1 MKYDGDSTLFQ
12 TGGKMATRMAAK
24 VWAETPLGSPSSWP
38 QSLRAI
44 VRVMLT
50 SRYAMWMAWGPDL
63 TFFCNDAYLPTLGV
77 KESWALGTTA
87 RKVWEEIWP
96 DIGPRI
102 DHVLA
107 TGEATWDQAL
117 LLFLERSGFPEETYH
132 TFSYSPLWDDDGQIS
147 GMLCVVTEETERVIG
162 ERRLATLRDFA
173 ADLSRS
179 SSEEEVFTAAGRCL
193 ANAQHDFPF
202 TTVYLCSANGT
213 ACHLMACSGTT
224 AGSALAP
231 RTIDCGSVEEAWPI
245 TRLLDHGESIQVE
258 ELTTRFEEAPSGPW
272 PKAPERAIMLPLVQA
287 GQAKPM
293 GLFVAGLNPFL
304 KFDEAYQSF
313 TNLFV
318 GQLTAGLSNARAY
331 EAERKRAEALAE
343 IDRAKTV
350 FFTNIS
356 HEFRTPLTLML
367 GPLLDRLIT
376 VIDPNAGPIAG
387 DAGRLQQ
394 VIWNL
399 LTNAIK
405 FTPRGGLVKVLLERV
420 NSHLE
425 LNVTDTGEGIE
436 PEFLP
441 HVFERFRQADASTTR
456 RHRGLG
462 LGLSIA
468 KQLVELHG
476 GSVRAKSPGKGQGST
491 FTLTLPLAPTTDPL
505 DTVGP
510 QGRLH
515 PRVEQGAPVL
525 EVRPNLDGIT
535 ALVVDDDPDAREV
548 IARILRGENAL
559 VITASSA
566 AEALERLL
574 ASKFALLI
582 SDIGMPGEDGYD
594 LIRKVRA
601 LPTDFG
607 GRIPAVALT
616 AFARSGDRQRALL
629 TGYQLHV
636 SKPVEPSE
644 LITVCASLVGRIGS
658 NS

>member
-107 TGEATWDQAL
+107 TGEATWDEAL

-162 ERRLATLRDFA
+162 ERRLATLRAFA
-173 ADLSRS
+173 AELSRS
-179 SSEEEVFTAAGRCL
+179 SSEEEVFTAAGCCL

-224 AGSALAP
+224 VGSALAP

-491 FTLTLPLAPTTDPL
+491 FTLTLPLAPSTDPL

>member
-173 ADLSRS
+173 AELSRS

-287 GQAKPM
+287 GQARPM

-367 GPLLDRLIT
+367 GPLLVRLIT

-405 FTPRGGLVKVLLERV
+405 FTPRGGLVKVLSERV

>member
-173 ADLSRS
+173 AELSRS
-179 SSEEEVFTAAGRCL
+179 SSEEEVFTAAGCCL